1 MRQNGAA
8 GGAKSRAAI
17 LSPITDIS
25 RPFDDRLIYASMIRE
40 ASLASGNAAMV
51 ELNKRSSAPQ
61 Y

>member
-1 MRQNGAA
+1 MRQNGAVA
-8 GGAKSRAAI
+8 GAESRAAI

-25 RPFDDRLIYASMIRE
+25 RPCADRLIWARMIRE

-51 ELNKRSSAPQ
+51 ELIKRSRAPQ